1 MKAIIF
7 LILVTI
13 GISNC
18 AISFKDLA
26 TSLCLEGDSNKG
38 VFSNDCNLK
47 NAFQKWIL
55 NPSESTTIA
64 GQVFKDLKNVV
75 SGLCLDSDAKTKLVF
90 GVECNSVDS
99 QKWTINNKEVR
110 NAVGLCLES
119 DSNNRVFLN
128 DCIKTNFP
136 TTITTLIIKTST
148 ISSNSSTNVFST
160 ALNITN
166 NLTSISN
173 ISQSILALSI
183 TIYY

>member
-64 GQVFKDLKNVV
+64 GQDKIF
-75 SGLCLDSDAKTKLVF
+75 
-90 GVECNSVDS
+90 
-99 QKWTINNKEVR
+99 
-110 NAVGLCLES
+110 
-119 DSNNRVFLN
+119 
-128 DCIKTNFP
+128 
-136 TTITTLIIKTST
+136 
-148 ISSNSSTNVFST
+148 
-160 ALNITN
+160 
-166 NLTSISN
+166 
-173 ISQSILALSI
+173 
-183 TIYY
+183 

>member
-99 QKWTINNKEVR
+99 QKWTFNNKEVR

-128 DCIKTNFP
+128 DCIKTNFQKWTNP
-136 TTITTLIIKTST
+136 KGN
-148 ISSNSSTNVFST
+148 SNSNSNNGFHSTPILSNV
-160 ALNITN
+160 TN
-166 NLTSISN
+166 LPK
-173 ISQSILALSI
+173 
-183 TIYY
+183 YYY

>member
-128 DCIKTNFP
+128 DCIKTNFQKWTNP
-136 TTITTLIIKTST
+136 KDN
-148 ISSNSSTNVFST
+148 SNSNSNNGFHSTPILSNV
-160 ALNITN
+160 TN
-166 NLTSISN
+166 LPK
-173 ISQSILALSI
+173 
-183 TIYY
+183 YYY